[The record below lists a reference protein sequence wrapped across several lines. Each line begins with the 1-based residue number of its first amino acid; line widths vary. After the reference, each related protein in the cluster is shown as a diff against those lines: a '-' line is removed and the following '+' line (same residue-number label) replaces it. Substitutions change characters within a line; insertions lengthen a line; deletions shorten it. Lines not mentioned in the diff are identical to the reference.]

1 MEKRL
6 TPGVFAGTVTPPSS
20 KSAGHRLLL
29 CAALAPGRS
38 VVEGLSLS
46 QDIRA
51 TLDCIRALGARAEL
65 AGNRC
70 TVEGTPL
77 PHTLEALPAFPC
89 GESGSTLRFF
99 LPVAL
104 AGVGG
109 GRFTGARRLLER
121 PLEPYFAIFRRQGI
135 AFTQEPEALTV
146 SGRLRAGTF
155 SLPGNVSSQF
165 FTGLLL
171 AAPLLSGE
179 SRVLCAGPLESA
191 EYVDMTIAAMA
202 LAGREVERLPNGVG
216 YLVTPGPYRPFTV
229 RVEGDWSAA
238 AFWYAANFP
247 DGGVKILGLDDASPQ
262 GDKVIASLAQSLARP
277 GEARI
282 DVSGC
287 PDLVPALAALAA
299 LRPGEV
305 TYIINAARLR
315 LKESDRLATVT
326 AVLSALGADIQ
337 ETPDSLVIRGKEALA
352 GGCVVSS
359 HNDHRIAMM
368 AAVAAARCREAV
380 VLTGAEAV
388 EKSYPGF
395 WADYERLH
403 EEGRP

>member
-146 SGRLRAGTF
+146 SGRLQAGTF

-238 AFWYAANFP
+238 AFWYAANFLG
-247 DGGVKILGLDDASPQ
+247 GGVEILGLDDASPQ